1 MSKKVY
7 LLWFGQTISWTGS
20 AMSFFA
26 IGVWIYETTGKAS
39 ALSTIL
45 FIVAIVGVVTG
56 PFGGVLADR
65 FPRKTLII
73 IFDLTIAVLMCV
85 IGYFALNDIL
95 TLPLLIPFAL
105 AFGIFE
111 IAHWTTW
118 SAFLGDVVKKNE
130 VTKVSALFESAEAI
144 SVLVGPIGGAF
155 IYSFFGL
162 TGVILVDVISCIF
175 GIATITLFKSKK
187 VETKGKMN
195 VKNIY
200 LDLIEAYNWLKKQ
213 KGLLTLVL
221 ILAICNFLWGFTQV
235 LLPPMILSF
244 TDATGLGL
252 VESSIGLAFLFG
264 SILSLRLSD
273 WLQGNLKVAI
283 YCGLLGGLS
292 LILGSIRPS
301 IFLLC
306 VHGVIGGVSGT
317 MQYTVSSGAW
327 LAITTEDIRGRALA
341 LRGTIAQMLRPLGVL
356 IAGPLGD
363 YLEFSFYPDNVDLLS
378 PLVGIGP
385 GRGYA
390 FFILF
395 GHNKYLVVL
404 IYEKS
409 LVLLLLLPFCTE
421 MNGVVYVAVWILNLN
436 NKNLAN
442 LSKQVK
448 DITNQ

>member
-7 LLWFGQTISWTGS
+7 LLWFGQTVSWTGS

-26 IGVWIYETTGKAS
+26 IGVWIFETTGKAS
-39 ALSTIL
+39 ALSTVL
-45 FIVAIVGVVTG
+45 FVTAIIGVITG

-65 FPRKTLII
+65 FPRKRLII
-73 IFDLTIAVLMCV
+73 TFDLTIASLMCV
-85 IGYFALNDIL
+85 IGYLALNDIL

-118 SAFLGDVVKKNE
+118 SAFLGDVVKKHE

-144 SVLVGPIGGAF
+144 SVLIGPIGGAF

-162 TGVILVDVISCIF
+162 PGVILFDVVTCLI
-175 GIATITLFKSKK
+175 GIATITLFKSRK
-187 VETKGKMN
+187 VELKNKLN
-195 VKNIY
+195 IKNIY
-200 LDLIEAYNWLKKQ
+200 FDLVEAYNWLKKQ

-221 ILAICNFLWGFTQV
+221 IFSIGNFLWGFTSV
-235 LLPPMILSF
+235 LLPAMILSF
-244 TDATGLGL
+244 TDARGLGI
-252 VESSIGLAFLFG
+252 VESSVGIAFLFG
-264 SILSLRLSD
+264 SIISLRLSN

-292 LILGSIRPS
+292 LILGSVRPS
-301 IFLLC
+301 IILLC
-306 VHGVIGGVSGT
+306 IHGVIGGVSGT
-317 MQYTVSSGAW
+317 VQYTVSSGAW

-341 LRGTIAQMLRPLGVL
+341 LRGTIAQMLRPLGVV

-363 YLEFSFYPDNVDLLS
+363 YLEFTFYPANVDFLT
-378 PLVGIGP
+378 PLVGSGP

-390 FFILF
+390 FLF
-395 GHNKYLVVL
+395 FLVGVAYVVL
-404 IYEKS
+404 
-409 LVLLLLLPFCTE
+409 
-421 MNGVVYVAVWILNLN
+421 WIVNYN

>member
-1 MSKKVY
+1 
-7 LLWFGQTISWTGS
+7 
-20 AMSFFA
+20 MSFFA

-73 IFDLTIAVLMCV
+73 VFDLIIAVLMCV

-95 TLPLLIPFAL
+95 TLTLLIPFAL

-144 SVLVGPIGGAF
+144 SVLIAPIGGAF
-155 IYSFFGL
+155 IYAFFGL
-162 TGVILVDVISCIF
+162 PGVILVDIITCIF
-175 GIATITLFKSKK
+175 GIATITFFKSKK
-187 VETKGKMN
+187 VEVKEKLSFRN
-195 VKNIY
+195 VY
-200 LDLIEAYNWLKKQ
+200 FDLVEAYSWLKKQ
-213 KGLLTLVL
+213 KGLLALVS
-221 ILAICNFLWGFTQV
+221 ILSIANFLWGFTSV

-244 TDATGLGL
+244 TDARGLGI
-252 VESSIGLAFLFG
+252 VESSIGLAFLLG
-264 SILSLRLSD
+264 SIISLRLAD
-273 WLQGNLKVAI
+273 KLQGNLKVAI
-283 YCGLLGGLS
+283 YMGLLSGLS

-306 VHGVIGGVSGT
+306 IHGIINGVSGT
-317 MQYTVSSGAW
+317 VQYTVSSGAW

-341 LRGTIAQMLRPLGVL
+341 LRGTIAQMLRPLGVI

-363 YLEFSFYPDNVDLLS
+363 YLEFTFYPANADILS
-378 PLVGIGP
+378 PLVGTGP

-390 FFILF
+390 LLFFI
-395 GHNKYLVVL
+395 
-404 IYEKS
+404 I
-409 LVLLLLLPFCTE
+409 
-421 MNGVVYVAVWILNLN
+421 GVAYTILWILNYN
-436 NKNLAN
+436 NKNLKK
-442 LSKQVK
+442 LSIQVK
-448 DITNQ
+448 EIVTD

>member
-26 IGVWIYETTGKAS
+26 IGVWIFETTGKAS
-39 ALSTIL
+39 ALSTVL
-45 FIVAIVGVVTG
+45 FVVAIVGVVTG

-65 FPRKTLII
+65 FPRKKLII
-73 IFDLTIAVLMCV
+73 AFDLTIASLMCV
-85 IGYFALNDIL
+85 IGYLALNDML
-95 TLPLLIPFAL
+95 TLTLLIPFAL

-162 TGVILVDVISCIF
+162 PGVILFDVVTCFI

-187 VETKGKMN
+187 VEIKNKLN
-195 VKNIY
+195 FKNIY
-200 LDLIEAYNWLKKQ
+200 FDLVEAYNWLKKQ

-221 ILAICNFLWGFTQV
+221 IFSIGNFLWGFGSV
-235 LLPPMILSF
+235 LLPAMILSF
-244 TDATGLGL
+244 TDAKGLGI
-252 VESSIGLAFLFG
+252 VESSVGIAFLLG
-264 SILSLRLSD
+264 SVISLRLSN

-301 IFLLC
+301 IILLC
-306 VHGVIGGVSGT
+306 IHGVIGGVSGT
-317 MQYTVSSGAW
+317 VQYTVSSGAW

-341 LRGTIAQMLRPLGVL
+341 LRGTIAQMLRPLGVV

-363 YLEFSFYPDNVDLLS
+363 YLEFTFYPANVELLS
-378 PLVGIGP
+378 PIVGTGP

-390 FFILF
+390 FLFFI
-395 GHNKYLVVL
+395 V
-404 IYEKS
+404 
-409 LVLLLLLPFCTE
+409 
-421 MNGVVYVAVWILNLN
+421 GVAYVALWILNFN
-436 NKNLAN
+436 NKNLKN

-448 DITNQ
+448 DITQL

>member
-7 LLWFGQTISWTGS
+7 LLWFGQTVSWTGS

-45 FIVAIVGVVTG
+45 FIVAIVGVITG

-65 FPRKTLII
+65 FPRKKLII
-73 IFDLTIAVLMCV
+73 IFDLIIAVLMCL
-85 IGYFALNDIL
+85 IGYLAINDMLSL
-95 TLPLLIPFAL
+95 TLLIPFAL

-118 SAFLGDVVKKNE
+118 SAFLGDVVKKHE

-144 SVLVGPIGGAF
+144 SVLIGPIGGAF

-162 TGVILVDVISCIF
+162 TGVILVDVITCLF
-175 GIATITLFKSKK
+175 GILTITFFKSKK
-187 VETKGKMN
+187 IETKSKLNIKN
-195 VKNIY
+195 VY
-200 LDLIEAYNWLKKQ
+200 FDLIEAYHWLKKQ
-213 KGLLTLVL
+213 KGLLALVL
-221 ILAICNFLWGFTQV
+221 IFAVGNFLWGFTQV

-252 VESSIGLAFLFG
+252 VESSVGLAFLFG
-264 SILSLRLSD
+264 SIISLRLAD

-292 LILGSIRPS
+292 LILGSVRPS

-306 VHGVIGGVSGT
+306 IHGVIGGVSGT
-317 MQYTVSSGAW
+317 VQYTVSSGAW
-327 LAITTEDIRGRALA
+327 LAITDEHIRGRALA
-341 LRGTIAQMLRPLGVL
+341 LRGTIAQMLRPLGVV

-363 YLEFSFYPDNVDLLS
+363 YLEFNFYPANVESLS
-378 PLVGIGP
+378 LLVGSGA

-390 FFILF
+390 LL
-395 GHNKYLVVL
+395 YLAIGV
-404 IYEKS
+404 IYVGLW
-409 LVLLLLLPFCTE
+409 LVNF
-421 MNGVVYVAVWILNLN
+421 N
-436 NKNLAN
+436 NKNLKS
-442 LSKQVK
+442 LSRQVK
-448 DITNQ
+448 KITNN

>member
-7 LLWFGQTISWTGS
+7 LLWFGQTVSWTGS

-45 FIVAIVGVVTG
+45 FTVAIVGVITG

-65 FPRKTLII
+65 FPRKKLII
-73 IFDLTIAVLMCV
+73 IFDLIIAVLMC
-85 IGYFALNDIL
+85 IICYLALNDLL
-95 TLPLLIPFAL
+95 TLTLLIPFAL

-144 SVLVGPIGGAF
+144 SVLIGPIGGAF

-162 TGVILVDVISCIF
+162 TGVILVDIVTCLF
-175 GIATITLFKSKK
+175 GIATITFFKSKK
-187 VETKGKMN
+187 VEIKSKLNFKN
-195 VKNIY
+195 VY
-200 LDLIEAYNWLKKQ
+200 FDLIEAYYWLKKQ

-221 ILAICNFLWGFTQV
+221 IFSVGNFLWGFTTV
-235 LLPPMILSF
+235 LIPPMILSF
-244 TDATGLGL
+244 TDARGLGI
-252 VESSIGLAFLFG
+252 VESSVGLAFLLG
-264 SILSLRLSD
+264 SIISLKLSD
-273 WLQGNLKVAI
+273 WLQGNLKVAV

-292 LILGSIRPS
+292 LIFGSIRPS
-301 IFLLC
+301 ILLLC
-306 VHGVIGGVSGT
+306 IHGIIAGVSGT
-317 MQYTVSSGAW
+317 VQYTISSGAW
-327 LAITTEDIRGRALA
+327 LAITNESIRGRALA
-341 LRGTIAQMLRPLGVL
+341 LRGTIAQMLRPFGVV

-363 YLEFSFYPDNVDLLS
+363 YIEFSYYPAHSDFLS
-378 PLVGIGP
+378 LLVGNGP

-390 FFILF
+390 FLFFIV
-395 GHNKYLVVL
+395 GVL
-404 IYEKS
+404 YIF
-409 LVLLLLLPFCTE
+409 LWTVNF
-421 MNGVVYVAVWILNLN
+421 N
-436 NKNLAN
+436 NKNLIR

-448 DITNQ
+448 KITSKN

>member
-26 IGVWIYETTGKAS
+26 IGVWIFETTGKAS
-39 ALSTIL
+39 ALSTVL
-45 FIVAIVGVVTG
+45 FVVAIVGVVTG

-65 FPRKTLII
+65 FPRKKLII
-73 IFDLTIAVLMCV
+73 AFDLTIASLMCV
-85 IGYFALNDIL
+85 IGYLALNDIL
-95 TLPLLIPFAL
+95 TLTLLIPFAL

-162 TGVILVDVISCIF
+162 PGVILFDVVTCFI

-187 VETKGKMN
+187 VEIKNKLN
-195 VKNIY
+195 FKNIY
-200 LDLIEAYNWLKKQ
+200 FDLVEAYNWLKKQ

-221 ILAICNFLWGFTQV
+221 IFSIGNFLWGFGSV
-235 LLPPMILSF
+235 LLPAMILSF
-244 TDATGLGL
+244 TDAKGLGI
-252 VESSIGLAFLFG
+252 VESSVGIAFLLG
-264 SILSLRLSD
+264 SVISLRLSN

-301 IFLLC
+301 IILLC
-306 VHGVIGGVSGT
+306 IHGVIGGVSGT
-317 MQYTVSSGAW
+317 VQYTVSSGAW

-341 LRGTIAQMLRPLGVL
+341 LRGTIAQMLRPLGVV

-363 YLEFSFYPDNVDLLS
+363 YLEFTFYPANVELLS
-378 PLVGIGP
+378 PIVGTGP

-390 FFILF
+390 LLFFI
-395 GHNKYLVVL
+395 V
-404 IYEKS
+404 
-409 LVLLLLLPFCTE
+409 
-421 MNGVVYVAVWILNLN
+421 GVAYVALWILNFN
-436 NKNLAN
+436 NKNLKN

-448 DITNQ
+448 DITQL

>member
-7 LLWFGQTISWTGS
+7 LLWFGQTVSWTGS
-20 AMSFFA
+20 SMSFFA

-73 IFDLTIAVLMCV
+73 VFDLIIAVLMCV
-85 IGYFALNDIL
+85 IGYFAISDIL
-95 TLPLLIPFAL
+95 TLTLLIPFAL

-118 SAFLGDVVKKNE
+118 SAFLGDVVKKHE

-144 SVLVGPIGGAF
+144 SVLIGPIGGAF

-162 TGVILVDVISCIF
+162 PGVILVDLITCFF

-187 VETKGKMN
+187 IKTKGKLN
-195 VKNIY
+195 FKNTY
-200 LDLIEAYNWLKKQ
+200 FDLVEAYNWLKKQ
-213 KGLLTLVL
+213 KGLLALVS
-221 ILAICNFLWGFTQV
+221 ILSIGNFLWGFTSV
-235 LLPPMILSF
+235 LIPPMILSF
-244 TDATGLGL
+244 TDARGLGI
-252 VESSIGLAFLFG
+252 VESSVGLAFLVG
-264 SILSLRLSD
+264 SIISLRLAD
-273 WLQGNLKVAI
+273 KLQGNLKVAI
-283 YCGLLGGLS
+283 YMGLLGGLS
-292 LILGSIRPS
+292 LILGSLRPS

-306 VHGVIGGVSGT
+306 IHGIIAGVSGT
-317 MQYTVSSGAW
+317 VQYTVSSGAW
-327 LAITTEDIRGRALA
+327 LAITDENIRGRALA
-341 LRGTIAQMLRPLGVL
+341 LRGTIAQMLRPLGVV

-363 YLEFSFYPDNVDLLS
+363 YLEFSFYPQNVDILT
-378 PLVGIGP
+378 PLVGSGP

-390 FFILF
+390 FLFFIIGIL
-395 GHNKYLVVL
+395 YVVL
-404 IYEKS
+404 
-409 LVLLLLLPFCTE
+409 
-421 MNGVVYVAVWILNLN
+421 WIVNFN
-436 NKNLAN
+436 NKNLRN

-448 DITNQ
+448 EITSN

>member
-7 LLWFGQTISWTGS
+7 LLWFGQTVSWTGS
-20 AMSFFA
+20 SMSFFA

-73 IFDLTIAVLMCV
+73 VFDLIIAVLMCV
-85 IGYFALNDIL
+85 IGYFAISDIL
-95 TLPLLIPFAL
+95 TLTLLIPFAL

-118 SAFLGDVVKKNE
+118 SAFLGDVVKKHE

-144 SVLVGPIGGAF
+144 SVLIGPIGGAF

-162 TGVILVDVISCIF
+162 PGVILVDLITCFF

-187 VETKGKMN
+187 IKTKGKLN
-195 VKNIY
+195 FKNTY
-200 LDLIEAYNWLKKQ
+200 FDLVEAYNWLKKQ
-213 KGLLTLVL
+213 KGLLALVS
-221 ILAICNFLWGFTQV
+221 ILSIGNFLWGFTSV
-235 LLPPMILSF
+235 LIPPMILSF
-244 TDATGLGL
+244 TDARGLGI
-252 VESSIGLAFLFG
+252 VESSVGLAFLVG
-264 SILSLRLSD
+264 SIISLRLAD
-273 WLQGNLKVAI
+273 KLQGNLKVAI
-283 YCGLLGGLS
+283 YMGLLGGLS
-292 LILGSIRPS
+292 LILGSLRPS

-306 VHGVIGGVSGT
+306 IHGIIAGVSGT
-317 MQYTVSSGAW
+317 VQYTVSSGAW
-327 LAITTEDIRGRALA
+327 LAITDENIRGRALA
-341 LRGTIAQMLRPLGVL
+341 LRGTIAQMLRPLGVV

-363 YLEFSFYPDNVDLLS
+363 YLEFSFYPQNVDILS
-378 PLVGIGP
+378 PLVGSGP

-390 FFILF
+390 FLFFIIGIL
-395 GHNKYLVVL
+395 YVVL
-404 IYEKS
+404 
-409 LVLLLLLPFCTE
+409 
-421 MNGVVYVAVWILNLN
+421 WIVNFN
-436 NKNLAN
+436 NKNLSN

-448 DITNQ
+448 EITSN

>member
-7 LLWFGQTISWTGS
+7 LLWFGQTVSWTGS
-20 AMSFFA
+20 SMSFFA

-73 IFDLTIAVLMCV
+73 VFDLIIAVLMCV
-85 IGYFALNDIL
+85 IGYFAISDIL
-95 TLPLLIPFAL
+95 TLTLLIPFAL

-118 SAFLGDVVKKNE
+118 SAFLGDVVKKHE

-144 SVLVGPIGGAF
+144 SVLIGPIGGAF

-162 TGVILVDVISCIF
+162 PGVILVDLITCFF

-187 VETKGKMN
+187 IKTKGKLN
-195 VKNIY
+195 FKNTY
-200 LDLIEAYNWLKKQ
+200 FDLVEAYNWLKKQ
-213 KGLLTLVL
+213 KGLLALVS
-221 ILAICNFLWGFTQV
+221 ILSIGNFLWGFTSV
-235 LLPPMILSF
+235 LIPPMILSF
-244 TDATGLGL
+244 TDARGLGI
-252 VESSIGLAFLFG
+252 VESSVGLAFLVG
-264 SILSLRLSD
+264 SIISLRLAD
-273 WLQGNLKVAI
+273 KLQGNLKVAI
-283 YCGLLGGLS
+283 YMGLLGGLS
-292 LILGSIRPS
+292 LILGSLRPS

-306 VHGVIGGVSGT
+306 IHGIIAGVSGT
-317 MQYTVSSGAW
+317 VQYTVSSGAW
-327 LAITTEDIRGRALA
+327 LAITDENIRGRALA
-341 LRGTIAQMLRPLGVL
+341 LRGTIAQMLRPLGVV

-363 YLEFSFYPDNVDLLS
+363 YLEFSFYPQNVDILT
-378 PLVGIGP
+378 PLVGSGP

-390 FFILF
+390 FLFFIIGIL
-395 GHNKYLVVL
+395 YVVL
-404 IYEKS
+404 
-409 LVLLLLLPFCTE
+409 
-421 MNGVVYVAVWILNLN
+421 WIVNFN
-436 NKNLAN
+436 NKNLSN

-448 DITNQ
+448 EITSN

>member
-7 LLWFGQTISWTGS
+7 LLWFGQTVSWTGS
-20 AMSFFA
+20 SMSFFA

-73 IFDLTIAVLMCV
+73 VFDLIIAVLMCV
-85 IGYFALNDIL
+85 IGYFAISDIL
-95 TLPLLIPFAL
+95 TLTLLIPFAL

-144 SVLVGPIGGAF
+144 SVLIGPIGGAF

-162 TGVILVDVISCIF
+162 PGVILVDLITCFF

-187 VETKGKMN
+187 IKSKGKLN
-195 VKNIY
+195 FKNTY
-200 LDLIEAYNWLKKQ
+200 FDLVEAYNWLKKQ
-213 KGLLTLVL
+213 KGLLALVS
-221 ILAICNFLWGFTQV
+221 ILSIGNFLWGFTSV
-235 LLPPMILSF
+235 LIPPMILSF
-244 TDATGLGL
+244 TDARGLGI
-252 VESSIGLAFLFG
+252 VESSVGLAFLVG
-264 SILSLRLSD
+264 SIISLRLAD
-273 WLQGNLKVAI
+273 KLQGNLKVAI
-283 YCGLLGGLS
+283 YMGLLGGLS
-292 LILGSIRPS
+292 LVLGSLRPS

-306 VHGVIGGVSGT
+306 IHGIIAGVSGT
-317 MQYTVSSGAW
+317 VQYTVSSGAW
-327 LAITTEDIRGRALA
+327 LAITTEEIRGRALA
-341 LRGTIAQMLRPLGVL
+341 LRGTIAQMLRPLGVV

-363 YLEFSFYPDNVDLLS
+363 YLEFSFYPQNVDILT
-378 PLVGIGP
+378 PLVGSGP

-390 FFILF
+390 FLFFIIGIL
-395 GHNKYLVVL
+395 YVVL
-404 IYEKS
+404 
-409 LVLLLLLPFCTE
+409 
-421 MNGVVYVAVWILNLN
+421 WIVNFN
-436 NKNLAN
+436 NKNLRN

-448 DITNQ
+448 EITSN

>member
-7 LLWFGQTISWTGS
+7 LLWFGQTVSWTGS
-20 AMSFFA
+20 SMSFFA

-39 ALSTIL
+39 ALSTTL

-73 IFDLTIAVLMCV
+73 VFDLIIAVLMCV
-85 IGYFALNDIL
+85 IGYFAISDIL
-95 TLPLLIPFAL
+95 TLTLLIPFAL

-144 SVLVGPIGGAF
+144 SVLIGPIGGAF

-162 TGVILVDVISCIF
+162 PGVILVDLITCFF

-187 VETKGKMN
+187 IKTKGKLN
-195 VKNIY
+195 FKNTY
-200 LDLIEAYNWLKKQ
+200 FDLVEAYNWLKKQ
-213 KGLLTLVL
+213 KGLLALVS
-221 ILAICNFLWGFTQV
+221 ILSIGNFLWGFTSV
-235 LLPPMILSF
+235 LIPPMILSF
-244 TDATGLGL
+244 TDARGLGI
-252 VESSIGLAFLFG
+252 VESSVGLAFLVG
-264 SILSLRLSD
+264 SIISLRLAD
-273 WLQGNLKVAI
+273 KLQGNLKVAI
-283 YCGLLGGLS
+283 YMGLLGGLS
-292 LILGSIRPS
+292 LILGSLRPS

-306 VHGVIGGVSGT
+306 IHGIIAGVSGT
-317 MQYTVSSGAW
+317 VQYTVSSGAW
-327 LAITTEDIRGRALA
+327 LAITDENIRGRALA
-341 LRGTIAQMLRPLGVL
+341 LRGTIAQMLRPLGVV

-363 YLEFSFYPDNVDLLS
+363 YLEFSFYPQNVDILS
-378 PLVGIGP
+378 PLVGSGP

-390 FFILF
+390 FLFFIIGIL
-395 GHNKYLVVL
+395 YVVL
-404 IYEKS
+404 
-409 LVLLLLLPFCTE
+409 
-421 MNGVVYVAVWILNLN
+421 WIVNFN
-436 NKNLAN
+436 NKNLRN

-448 DITNQ
+448 EITSN

>member
-26 IGVWIYETTGKAS
+26 IGVWIFETTGKAS
-39 ALSTIL
+39 ALSTVL
-45 FIVAIVGVVTG
+45 FVVAIVGVVTG

-65 FPRKTLII
+65 FPRKKLII
-73 IFDLTIAVLMCV
+73 AFDLTIASLMCV
-85 IGYFALNDIL
+85 IGYLALNDIL
-95 TLPLLIPFAL
+95 TLTLLIPFAL

-162 TGVILVDVISCIF
+162 PGVILFDVVTCFI

-187 VETKGKMN
+187 VELKNKLN
-195 VKNIY
+195 FKNIY
-200 LDLIEAYNWLKKQ
+200 LDLVEAYNWLKKQ

-221 ILAICNFLWGFTQV
+221 IFSIGNFLWGFGSV
-235 LLPPMILSF
+235 LLPAMILSF
-244 TDATGLGL
+244 TDAKGLGI
-252 VESSIGLAFLFG
+252 VESSVGIAFLLG
-264 SILSLRLSD
+264 SVISLRLSN

-306 VHGVIGGVSGT
+306 IHGVIGGVSGT
-317 MQYTVSSGAW
+317 VQYTVSSGAW

-341 LRGTIAQMLRPLGVL
+341 LRGTIAQMLRPLGVV

-363 YLEFSFYPDNVDLLS
+363 YLEFTFYPANVELLS
-378 PLVGIGP
+378 PIVGTGP

-390 FFILF
+390 FLFFI
-395 GHNKYLVVL
+395 V
-404 IYEKS
+404 
-409 LVLLLLLPFCTE
+409 
-421 MNGVVYVAVWILNLN
+421 GVAYVALWILNFN
-436 NKNLAN
+436 NKNLKN

-448 DITNQ
+448 DITQL

>member
-7 LLWFGQTISWTGS
+7 LLWFGQTVSWTGS
-20 AMSFFA
+20 SMSFFA

-73 IFDLTIAVLMCV
+73 VFDLIIAVLMCV
-85 IGYFALNDIL
+85 IGYFAISDIL
-95 TLPLLIPFAL
+95 TLTLLIPFAL

-118 SAFLGDVVKKNE
+118 SAFLGDVVKKHE

-144 SVLVGPIGGAF
+144 SVLIGPIGGAF

-162 TGVILVDVISCIF
+162 PGVILVDLITCFF

-187 VETKGKMN
+187 IKSKGKLN
-195 VKNIY
+195 FKNTY
-200 LDLIEAYNWLKKQ
+200 FDLVEAYNWLKKQ
-213 KGLLTLVL
+213 KGLLALVS
-221 ILAICNFLWGFTQV
+221 ILSIGNFLWGFTSV
-235 LLPPMILSF
+235 LIPPMILSF
-244 TDATGLGL
+244 TDARGLGI
-252 VESSIGLAFLFG
+252 VESSVGLAFLVG
-264 SILSLRLSD
+264 SIISLRLAD
-273 WLQGNLKVAI
+273 KLQGNLKVAI
-283 YCGLLGGLS
+283 YMGLLGGLS
-292 LILGSIRPS
+292 LILGSLRPS

-306 VHGVIGGVSGT
+306 IHGIIAGVSGT
-317 MQYTVSSGAW
+317 VQYTVSSGAW
-327 LAITTEDIRGRALA
+327 LAITDENIRGRALA
-341 LRGTIAQMLRPLGVL
+341 LRGTIAQMLRPLGVV

-363 YLEFSFYPDNVDLLS
+363 YLEFSFYPQNVDILS
-378 PLVGIGP
+378 PLVGSGP

-390 FFILF
+390 FLFFIIGIL
-395 GHNKYLVVL
+395 YVVL
-404 IYEKS
+404 
-409 LVLLLLLPFCTE
+409 
-421 MNGVVYVAVWILNLN
+421 WIVNFN
-436 NKNLAN
+436 NKNLRN

-448 DITNQ
+448 EITSN

>member
-7 LLWFGQTISWTGS
+7 LLWLGQTVSWTGS
-20 AMSFFA
+20 SMSFFA

-73 IFDLTIAVLMCV
+73 IFDLIIAVLMCV
-85 IGYFALNDIL
+85 IGYLALNDIL
-95 TLPLLIPFAL
+95 TLTLLIPFAL

-118 SAFLGDVVKKNE
+118 SAFLGDVVKKQE

-144 SVLVGPIGGAF
+144 SVLIGPIGGAF

-162 TGVILVDVISCIF
+162 PGVILVDLITCFF
-175 GIATITLFKSKK
+175 GIATITMFKSKK
-187 VETKGKMN
+187 VDIKGKLSFRN
-195 VKNIY
+195 VY
-200 LDLIEAYNWLKKQ
+200 FDLIEAYNWLKKQ
-213 KGLLTLVL
+213 KGLLSLVS
-221 ILAICNFLWGFTQV
+221 IFAIGNFLWGFTSV
-235 LLPPMILSF
+235 LIPPMILSF
-244 TDATGLGL
+244 TDARGLGI
-252 VESSIGLAFLFG
+252 VESSVGLAFLFG
-264 SILSLRLSD
+264 SIISLRLAD
-273 WLQGNLKVAI
+273 KLQGNLKVAI
-283 YCGLLGGLS
+283 YMGLLGGIS

-301 IFLLC
+301 IILLC
-306 VHGVIGGVSGT
+306 IHGIIAGVSGT
-317 MQYTVSSGAW
+317 VQYTVSSGAW

-341 LRGTIAQMLRPLGVL
+341 LRGTIAQMLRPLGVV

-363 YLEFSFYPDNVDLLS
+363 YLEFTFYPKNVDILS
-378 PLVGIGP
+378 PLIGTGP

-390 FFILF
+390 FLFFII
-395 GHNKYLVVL
+395 GVL
-404 IYEKS
+404 
-409 LVLLLLLPFCTE
+409 
-421 MNGVVYVAVWILNLN
+421 YVCLWIVNLN
-436 NKNLAN
+436 NKNLIN

-448 DITNQ
+448 EITND